1 MLKRTL
7 AVVTLA
13 CGVAVACSQP
23 APPPATE
30 SAPAATPAQTPST
43 PATPPPQVEAT
54 PAATPAPPAAS
65 RAAAPSPASRRAGS
79 APSSP
84 APAAEPSSPPSS
96 PPPSSAAA
104 APPEP
109 PAPPKPTF
117 REVTVPAGTTL
128 TIRLGTPV
136 ASDTSKVED
145 RITGTLTKAITA
157 AGTTAVPAGSE
168 LSGTV
173 LAANDS
179 GRVKG
184 RASLT
189 LAFDRINVEGERQ
202 TIHTARIVREAAQ
215 NKSSDLKKGGLGAGV
230 GAIVGGIAGG
240 GKGAAIGAGVGG
252 AGAVL
257 ATKGE
262 EVRLAPGATLTT
274 TLEQP
279 LTVRVEIRD

>member
-1 MLKRTL
+1 
-7 AVVTLA
+7 
-13 CGVAVACSQP
+13 VAVACSQP

-54 PAATPAPPAAS
+54 PAATPAPP
-65 RAAAPSPASRRAGS
+65 PASRRAGS

-109 PAPPKPTF
+109 TAPPKPTF

-157 AGTTAVPAGSE
+157 EGTTAVPAGSE

-202 TIHTARIVREAAQ
+202 TIHTARIVREAA
-215 NKSSDLKKGGLGAGV
+215 
-230 GAIVGGIAGG
+230 
-240 GKGAAIGAGVGG
+240 
-252 AGAVL
+252 
-257 ATKGE
+257 
-262 EVRLAPGATLTT
+262 
-274 TLEQP
+274 
-279 LTVRVEIRD
+279 